1 MIKMDGNI
9 LMISMDH
16 GKIKEECLILL
27 EDASGLDMRKRT
39 RQKNKKLMWEIKSRK
54 INEIIN

>member
-1 MIKMDGNI
+1 MISMIKMDGNI
-9 LMISMDH
+9 LMILMDH

-39 RQKNKKLMWEIKSRK
+39 R
-54 INEIIN
+54 